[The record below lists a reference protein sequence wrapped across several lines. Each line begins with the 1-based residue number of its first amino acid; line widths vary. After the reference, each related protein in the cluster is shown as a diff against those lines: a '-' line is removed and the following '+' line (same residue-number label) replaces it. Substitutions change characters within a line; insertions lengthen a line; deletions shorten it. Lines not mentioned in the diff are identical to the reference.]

1 MDHPERITLTSTKGQ
16 APDANAIPATSGD
29 IEALGDEVFENIGP
43 GKPRPNLDRPRVFMN
58 GNFSE
63 SGHGYVYA

>member
-1 MDHPERITLTSTKGQ
+1 MDSPERITLTSTKGQ

-43 GKPRPNLDRPRVFMN
+43 GKPCPNLDRP
-58 GNFSE
+58 
-63 SGHGYVYA
+63 